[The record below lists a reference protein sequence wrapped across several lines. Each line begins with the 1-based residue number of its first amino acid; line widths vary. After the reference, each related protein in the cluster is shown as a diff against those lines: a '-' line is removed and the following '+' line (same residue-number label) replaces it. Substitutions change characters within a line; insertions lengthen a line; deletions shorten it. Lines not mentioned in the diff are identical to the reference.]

1 LTKFVVKCERSFENM
16 VVRMTQFSS
25 ITAQDTIIDEMIID
39 EMIIDEMII
48 DEMIIDEMII
58 DEMIIDE
65 MIIDEMRL
73 CEAVTQQMV
82 HHITTCTA

>member
-48 DEMIIDEMII
+48 DEMIIDEM
-58 DEMIIDE
+58 
-65 MIIDEMRL
+65 RL

-82 HHITTCTA
+82 YHITTCTA